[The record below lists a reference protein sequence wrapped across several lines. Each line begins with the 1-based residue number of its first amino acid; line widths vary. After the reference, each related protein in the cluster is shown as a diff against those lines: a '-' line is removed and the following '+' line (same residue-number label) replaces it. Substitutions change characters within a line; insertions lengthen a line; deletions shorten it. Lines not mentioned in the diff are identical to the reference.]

1 MNLVVADTSP
11 LNYLA
16 QAGCVDVLP
25 RLFSCVLIP
34 PAVHRELLHPNTPAA
49 ARALAQNLPPWLE
62 VRPVTAPPAPLLL
75 GAGEWEAIAL
85 AAELASPL
93 LADDAAAR
101 QHAQAG
107 GLKVTGTVGVLLRA
121 AELGLIGLPAVA
133 RRLRA
138 TNFAASKALW
148 ALLEVGGPPK

>member
-16 QAGCVDVLP
+16 QTGCVDVLP
-25 RLFSCVLIP
+25 QLFSSVLIP
-34 PAVHRELLHPNTPAA
+34 PAVHRELLHPNAPPA

-62 VRPVTAPPAPLLL
+62 VRPVAAPPTPTLL
-75 GAGEWEAIAL
+75 GAGEREAIAL
-85 AAELASPL
+85 AAELALPL

-101 QHAQAG
+101 GHAEAA

-121 AELGLIGLPAVA
+121 AELGLIELPAVA

-138 TNFAASKALW
+138 TNFMASKPLW
-148 ALLEVGGPPK
+148 ALLDGGEPPK